1 MPNLFVL
8 AGPNGAG
15 KTTTSRLVLTGER
28 RVAEFVNADIIA
40 AEQGLSEIAAGRAML
55 QRLEEL
61 TAQRADLAFETT
73 LSSASLRGRIQ
84 AMREAGYVFTLI
96 YVWIPSAEMSIQ
108 RVAAR
113 VRSGGHNIPEDVIR
127 RRYPRSLENLFNV
140 YIPLADAWVMLNN
153 SHRDRPTRIAE
164 RDVGRSLRVYDQ
176 ALWNELRSRY
186 MKPADT
192 AREEPLVPAP
202 AFTMEDIYK
211 DACRA
216 VEEAL
221 ARHKRLGQSIIVW
234 QGGKV
239 TTLEPEEIDT

>member
-1 MPNLFVL
+1 MPNLFVM

-55 QRLEEL
+55 QRLDEL

-73 LSSASLRGRIQ
+73 LSSASLRGRIE
-84 AMREAGYVFTLI
+84 AMRGAGYVFTLI
-96 YVWIPSAEMSIQ
+96 YVWIPSPEMSIQ

-113 VRSGGHNIPEDVIR
+113 VRSGGHNIPEEVIR

-140 YIPLADAWVMLNN
+140 YIPLADAWVMLDN

-164 RDVGRSLRVYDQ
+164 RDVGRPLRVYDH

-192 AREEPLVPAP
+192 AREEAPVPAP

-211 DACRA
+211 DASRA

-221 ARHKRLGQSIIVW
+221 ARHKRLGQSIVVW
-234 QGGKV
+234 QDGRV
-239 TTLEPEEIDT
+239 TTLEPEKIE